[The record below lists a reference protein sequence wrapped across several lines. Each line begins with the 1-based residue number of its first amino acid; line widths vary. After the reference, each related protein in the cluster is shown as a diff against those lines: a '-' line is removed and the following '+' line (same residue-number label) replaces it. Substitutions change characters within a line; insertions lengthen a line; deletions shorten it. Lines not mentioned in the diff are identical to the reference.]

1 MVLATKF
8 QGLKLAQEGDE
19 LGVLHVR
26 VANVTPG
33 REIAQA
39 YRQTVASPVETSSAG
54 LLAGVVPVLQRV
66 PAHIPA
72 APGRVALETQPVL
85 TAGASTLC
93 ACNER
98 VAAALFV
105 RQFFGC
111 HLNMWND
118 VRAKLLWDNLP
129 STIFLTVIKQPVVRH
144 LDVRLVT
151 DCSNSLVR
159 SENVK
164 LKYADQLVDRRLHD
178 CIGVGAL
185 HYRSFDSVVFTQIQ
199 LSWRGARLFRGAC

>member
-1 MVLATKF
+1 MDDTALF
-8 QGLKLAQEGDE
+8 GSRFRG
-19 LGVLHVR
+19 
-26 VANVTPG
+26 
-33 REIAQA
+33 
-39 YRQTVASPVETSSAG
+39 TVFLSEAMLTGSGTSLIG
-54 LLAGVVPVLQRV
+54 
-66 PAHIPA
+66 IPA
-72 APGRVALETQPVL
+72 GRTVLE
-85 TAGASTLC
+85 
-93 ACNER
+93 
-98 VAAALFV
+98 
-105 RQFFGC
+105 
-111 HLNMWND
+111 MWND